1 MRKILVSACLLGEP
15 VRYDGGSVPVRH
27 PVLDRWIREGRVVPC
42 CPEVAGGLPVP
53 RPPAEIEGGAGGE
66 AVLAGRAR
74 ILDREGR
81 DVTAPFRAGAEAAL
95 ALARAEGA
103 VLAVLKEGSPSCG
116 SMEIHDGAFGGRRVP
131 GEGLTAALLRGAG
144 IPVFNED
151 QWEEAE
157 AALPSVPARP
167 PETPG
172 SRA

>member
-1 MRKILVSACLLGEP
+1 MKKVMVSACLLGEP
-15 VRYDGGSVPVRH
+15 VRYDGASVPVRH
-27 PVLDRWIREGRVVPC
+27 PVLARWLQEGRVVPC

-53 RPPAEIEGGAGGE
+53 RPPAEIEGGAGGG

-95 ALARAEGA
+95 ALARAEGV

-116 SMEIHDGAFGGRRVP
+116 SALIHDGAFGGHRVP

-151 QWEEAE
+151 QWEDAG
-157 AALPSVPARP
+157 AVV
-167 PETPG
+167 
-172 SRA
+172 